1 MQDVVLLT
9 GIQHFFFGYFL
20 FAGISEVEKRPDE
33 GERQ

>member
-1 MQDVVLLT
+1 MQDVVLFT
-9 GIQHFFFGYFL
+9 GIQHFFGYFL